1 MSDDDAIIN
10 ALLETL
16 SEYIKRKPIIPSSEP
31 SIETIEKLD
40 DAEIIKEY
48 DNILFGFHRLAIN
61 GLNNESNQPIIIDDV
76 ILICNGEIYNSEIL
90 KATINFN
97 YKFISESDC
106 EILIPL
112 YLKFGDDMI
121 KYLDGVFSFIIIY
134 DG

>member
-48 DNILFGFHRLAIN
+48 DNFSENFIKISFLEIKTNITNNTSLPSLITNPSLYIFIPTI
-61 GLNNESNQPIIIDDV
+61 LNNQELIGKKNLSKPLPNIFINTIII
-76 ILICNGEIYNSEIL
+76 NSQYL
-90 KATINFN
+90 NRL
-97 YKFISESDC
+97 SLESPKD
-106 EILIPL
+106 
-112 YLKFGDDMI
+112 
-121 KYLDGVFSFIIIY
+121 
-134 DG
+134 